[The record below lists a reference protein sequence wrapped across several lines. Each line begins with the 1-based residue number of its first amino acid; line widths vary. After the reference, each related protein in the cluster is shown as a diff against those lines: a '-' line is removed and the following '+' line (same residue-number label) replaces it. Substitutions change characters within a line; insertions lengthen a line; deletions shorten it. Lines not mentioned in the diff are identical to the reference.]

1 MFRFQTHRNLVPFRR
16 QEIYCFLYWLK
27 YYLDTQV
34 HFIYFFCFRLEQGN
48 WGSKFPRLMNDLY
61 HGRLKSEYVKDALV
75 ELKEIK
81 QELAKFQPSDVI
93 WDIEDLSA
101 RPPWGDDIS
110 PDITN
115 LSNYFVTSDG
125 EDFLLILQHAL
136 EKAWECGGDLVIKS
150 M

>member
-1 MFRFQTHRNLVPFRR
+1 MVGLQVEFYWYQIGTAS
-16 QEIYCFLYWLK
+16 FL
-27 YYLDTQV
+27 
-34 HFIYFFCFRLEQGN
+34 HSFFSTVCFRLEQGN

-61 HGRLKSEYVKDALV
+61 QGRLKSESVKDTLM

-81 QELAKFQPSDVI
+81 QKLAKFPPSDVI

-101 RPPWGDDIS
+101 RPPWGDNIS

-136 EKAWECGGDLVIKS
+136 EKALEMNSDLIVKS
-150 M
+150 I

>member
-1 MFRFQTHRNLVPFRR
+1 MVGLQVEFYWYQIGAVG
-16 QEIYCFLYWLK
+16 FL
-27 YYLDTQV
+27 
-34 HFIYFFCFRLEQGN
+34 HSFFSTVCFRLEQGN

-61 HGRLKSEYVKDALV
+61 QGRLKSEYVKDAMM

-81 QELAKFQPSDVI
+81 QELAKFPPSDVI

-101 RPPWGDDIS
+101 SPPWGGNLS

-115 LSNYFVTSDG
+115 LSNYFVTSDR

-136 EKAWECGGDLVIKS
+136 EKALEIDSDLIIKS
-150 M
+150 L

>member
-1 MFRFQTHRNLVPFRR
+1 MVGIQVEFYWYQIGAAN
-16 QEIYCFLYWLK
+16 FL
-27 YYLDTQV
+27 
-34 HFIYFFCFRLEQGN
+34 HSFFSTVCFRLEQGE
-48 WGSKFPRLMNDLY
+48 WGSKFPRLMNNLY
-61 HGRLKSEYVKDALV
+61 QGRLKSEYVNDALV

-81 QELAKFQPSDVI
+81 QELTKFPPSDVI

-101 RPPWGDDIS
+101 IPPWGNNIS

-136 EKAWECGGDLVIKS
+136 EKALEMDRDLIIKS

>member
-1 MFRFQTHRNLVPFRR
+1 MTSYHMVFKNGYFGSINKCGGLPTHLPEIWPQIDGADLAFLFQ
-16 QEIYCFLYWLK
+16 LY
-27 YYLDTQV
+27 
-34 HFIYFFCFRLEQGN
+34 
-48 WGSKFPRLMNDLY
+48 
-61 HGRLKSEYVKDALV
+61 ALV

>member
-1 MFRFQTHRNLVPFRR
+1 MVGLQVQFYWYQ
-16 QEIYCFLYWLK
+16 IGAASFL
-27 YYLDTQV
+27 
-34 HFIYFFCFRLEQGN
+34 HSFFSSVCFRLEQGE

-61 HGRLKSEYVKDALV
+61 QGRLKSEYVKDALV

-81 QELAKFQPSDVI
+81 QELAKFPPSDVI

-101 RPPWGDDIS
+101 SPPWGNNIS

-136 EKAWECGGDLVIKS
+136 EKALEIDSDLIIKS
-150 M
+150 L

>member
-1 MFRFQTHRNLVPFRR
+1 MVGLQVEFYWYQ
-16 QEIYCFLYWLK
+16 IGAASFL
-27 YYLDTQV
+27 
-34 HFIYFFCFRLEQGN
+34 HAFFSTVCFRLEQGN

-81 QELAKFQPSDVI
+81 QELAKFPLSDVI